1 MFPWRWE
8 RQQIVKLW
16 VKRFELEKALN
27 WFSSIFSGEDFLQSV
42 QVIQLMTT
50 LLERL
55 CQSITNENGEG
66 LK

>member
-1 MFPWRWE
+1 MFPWRRE

-27 WFSSIFSGEDFLQSV
+27 WFSSIFSSEDFLQSV

-50 LLERL
+50 LLEYVNPSLMRK
-55 CQSITNENGEG
+55 ERV
-66 LK
+66 